1 MHEENPMNKHLRELL
16 ARKAKHVAAMR
27 AITDKANTEARDLT
41 DDEVTAFDAEKAGAF
56 SAGASIERE
65 QELIE
70 QERSAGVV
78 IHEGSDVGSLT
89 NRAEA
94 DPKRGFSSFGEFAA
108 AVRTGGQRNGVVDQR
123 LTIGA
128 ASPGG
133 TYGNEASG
141 ADGGYLI
148 PPEFS
153 TDIFTLSLADDAL
166 LPMTD
171 NVDVRGNGMTFPK
184 DETTPWGTDGVRA
197 FWQSEASVANATKPK
212 FGVSAL
218 RLHKLMALVPV
229 TDELLEDSGA
239 INSYLP
245 NLLARSIRWKTNE
258 AILTG
263 DGAGK
268 PLGAF
273 NGTASVV
280 VAKES
285 GQGAST
291 IQLANITKMIA
302 RLPPG
307 SFPKAQWL
315 ITPDALPA
323 LFGLTLGNY
332 PIYLPISQ
340 GAQGSPYGSLMGR
353 PIMVSQHA
361 SAFSAQGDI
370 ELVDMSYYRTITKAG
385 GIKTDTSMHLYF
397 DADATAFRAIF
408 RVDGQPKIVNP
419 IAQAKG
425 SNTLSPFIQLGAR

>member
-1 MHEENPMNKHLRELL
+1 MSKNLRELQ
-16 ARKAKHVAAMR
+16 ARKASHVTAMR
-27 AITDKANTEARDLT
+27 AISDKAAAESRDLT
-41 DDEVTAFDAEKAGAF
+41 DEEVTAFDAAKA
-56 SAGASIERE
+56 SADRTAAAIVRE
-65 QELIE
+65 EVLIE
-70 QERSAGVV
+70 AERNAGVV
-78 IHEGSDVGSLT
+78 IDDHAHVGTLSE
-89 NRAEA
+89 RVES
-94 DPKRGFSSFGEFAA
+94 DPKRGFASFGEFAA
-108 AVRTGGQRNGVVDQR
+108 AVRTGGQRNGAVDQR

-128 ASPGG
+128 AAPG

-141 ADGGYLI
+141 VDGGYLI

-153 TDIFTLSLADDAL
+153 TDIFSLSLADDAL
-166 LPMTD
+166 LPLTD
-171 NVDVRGNGMTFPK
+171 NVNVNGNGMTFPK
-184 DETTPWGTDGVRA
+184 DETTPWGADGVRA
-197 FWQSEASVANATKPK
+197 FWQAEASVANATKPK

-258 AILTG
+258 AILVG

-273 NGTASVV
+273 NGAAAVV

-285 GQGAST
+285 GQATQT
-291 IQLANITKMIA
+291 IALSNITKMIA

-332 PIYLPISQ
+332 PIYMPISQ

-385 GIKTDTSMHLYF
+385 GIRTDTSMHLYF

-408 RVDGQPKIVNP
+408 RVDGQPKIAAP
-419 IAQAKG
+419 ISQAKG